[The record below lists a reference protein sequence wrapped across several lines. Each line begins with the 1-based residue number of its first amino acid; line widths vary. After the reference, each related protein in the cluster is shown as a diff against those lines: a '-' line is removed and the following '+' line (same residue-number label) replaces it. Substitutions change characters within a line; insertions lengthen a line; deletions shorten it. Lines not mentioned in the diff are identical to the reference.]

1 MTSIYTTTASPVGE
15 LLLVG
20 DGQTLQGLYMQE
32 GRKPKR
38 VESSWSRD
46 DDAFADVLGQL
57 AAYFDGGPAIR
68 DPRTAGERAVFRW
81 LAATQGRAGRR
92 RVRLMQRALRLA
104 GW

>member
-1 MTSIYTTTASPVGE
+1 MSCWRRSWSSSLASPISRRLLARRYRRMTSIYTTTASPVGE

-57 AAYFDGGPAIR
+57 AAYFDGG
-68 DPRTAGERAVFRW
+68 
-81 LAATQGRAGRR
+81 RR
-92 RVRLMQRALRLA
+92 EFDVPL
-104 GW
+104 